1 MGESSTVLR
10 SKELSRHQ
18 CVGEGVA
25 GSKPDNTNPGL
36 RPKRAVPAVRVQSGL
51 GGARCYTHEITI
63 ILRITLL
70 FTQQNNSKF
79 VAENNRIV
87 STASQYFYVICLNNL
102 PTMFEFSLDH

>member
-51 GGARCYTHEITI
+51 GGARYCEIPEN
-63 ILRITLL
+63 LL
-70 FTQQNNSKF
+70 Y
-79 VAENNRIV
+79 
-87 STASQYFYVICLNNL
+87 YFKVK
-102 PTMFEFSLDH
+102 T